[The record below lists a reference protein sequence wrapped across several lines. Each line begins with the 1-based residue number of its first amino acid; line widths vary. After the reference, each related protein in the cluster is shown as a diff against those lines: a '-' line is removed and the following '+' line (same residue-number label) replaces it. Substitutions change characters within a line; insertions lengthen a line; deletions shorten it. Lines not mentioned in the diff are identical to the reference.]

1 MRRFE
6 RPTCRL
12 GGGCSILLS
21 YMGLFTFSNAPPIWR
36 NVRVYLGGGRSIL
49 LSYVG
54 TCCVIVNENRAGVK
68 RRPGF
73 VVYGYLS

>member
-49 LSYVG
+49 LSYWG
-54 TCCVIVNENRAGVK
+54 KCVAIVMENRAGVK
-68 RRPGF
+68 D
-73 VVYGYLS
+73 